1 MRIRP
6 ASVDVSGVAQRLGD
20 TVIDLSCVRWFAN
33 AVRAAVGGV
42 SGVQEFGAAIRA
54 SVAAAFIAFA
64 SLAPLAAAADEAQK
78 SIWQDL
84 TLGVGIAAINYPHY
98 PGSAQTDTFV
108 SPLPYLEYDGDWL
121 SVDRDGIQAHL
132 FEDDRITLD
141 LSVSGSLPVNNDDD
155 QLRDGMPDLELILEV
170 GPELE
175 IRLSE
180 FGAHSF
186 ELHVPFRAALEIDPS
201 RGIEPVGWVF
211 DPRLNYLWAQSGWE
225 FEIDLGLY
233 AADQTYNQL
242 LYGIRPQD
250 ALDDRPIYRANGGL
264 VGYRLSSTLRYD
276 VNDWTFLAYARAMDL
291 SSSDNSMSPL
301 FVDDQYLAYG
311 VGAIWR
317 FKRAK

>member
-1 MRIRP
+1 MRISP
-6 ASVDVSGVAQRLGD
+6 ASVDVSGVAQRLGA

-42 SGVQEFGAAIRA
+42 SGVQEFANTIRA
-54 SVAAAFIAFA
+54 SVATAFIAFA
-64 SLAPLAAAADEAQK
+64 SLMPLAAAADEAQK

-98 PGSAQTDTFV
+98 PGSSQTATFV

-155 QLRDGMPDLELILEV
+155 QLREGMPDLELILEV

>member
-42 SGVQEFGAAIRA
+42 SGVQEFANTIRA
-54 SVAAAFIAFA
+54 SVATAFIAFA
-64 SLAPLAAAADEAQK
+64 SLMPLAAAADEAQK

-98 PGSAQTDTFV
+98 PGSSQTATFV

-155 QLRDGMPDLELILEV
+155 QLREGMPDLELILEV

-186 ELHVPFRAALEIDPS
+186 ELHLPFRAALEIDPS

-301 FVDDQYLAYG
+301 FVDNQYLAYG

>member
-1 MRIRP
+1 MRISP
-6 ASVDVSGVAQRLGD
+6 ASVDVSGVAQRLGA

-33 AVRAAVGGV
+33 AVRAAMGGV
-42 SGVQEFGAAIRA
+42 SGIQEFGLAIRA
-54 SVAAAFIAFA
+54 SMVAAFITFA
-64 SLAPLAAAADEAQK
+64 LLMPLAAKGDEAQK

-98 PGSAQTDTFV
+98 PGSSQTATFV

-155 QLRDGMPDLELILEV
+155 QLREGMPDLELILEV

>member
-33 AVRAAVGGV
+33 AVRAEVGGV
-42 SGVQEFGAAIRA
+42 SGVQEFANTIRA
-54 SVAAAFIAFA
+54 SVATAFIAFA
-64 SLAPLAAAADEAQK
+64 SLMPLAAAADEAQK

-98 PGSAQTDTFV
+98 PGSSQTATFV

-155 QLRDGMPDLELILEV
+155 QLREGMPDLELILEV

>member
-1 MRIRP
+1 MRISP
-6 ASVDVSGVAQRLGD
+6 ASVDVSGVAQRLGA

-33 AVRAAVGGV
+33 AVRAAMGGV
-42 SGVQEFGAAIRA
+42 SGIQEFGLAIRA
-54 SVAAAFIAFA
+54 SMVAAFITFA
-64 SLAPLAAAADEAQK
+64 VLMALAAKGDEAQK

-98 PGSAQTDTFV
+98 PGSAQTATFV

-155 QLRDGMPDLELILEV
+155 QLREGMPDLELILEV

>member
-6 ASVDVSGVAQRLGD
+6 ASVDVSGVAQLLGD

-42 SGVQEFGAAIRA
+42 SGVQEFANTIRA
-54 SVAAAFIAFA
+54 SVATAFIAFA
-64 SLAPLAAAADEAQK
+64 SLMPLAAAADEAQK

-98 PGSAQTDTFV
+98 PGSSQTATFV

-155 QLRDGMPDLELILEV
+155 QLREGMPDLELILEV

>member
-33 AVRAAVGGV
+33 AVRAAMGGV
-42 SGVQEFGAAIRA
+42 SGIQEFGLAIRA
-54 SVAAAFIAFA
+54 SMVAAFITFA
-64 SLAPLAAAADEAQK
+64 LLMPLAAKGDEAQK

-98 PGSAQTDTFV
+98 PGSAQTATFV

-155 QLRDGMPDLELILEV
+155 QLREGMPDLELILEV

>member
-1 MRIRP
+1 MRISP
-6 ASVDVSGVAQRLGD
+6 ASVDVSGVAQRLGA

-33 AVRAAVGGV
+33 AVRAAMGGV
-42 SGVQEFGAAIRA
+42 SGIQEFGLAIRA
-54 SVAAAFIAFA
+54 SMVAAFITFA
-64 SLAPLAAAADEAQK
+64 LLMPLAAKGDEAQK

-98 PGSAQTDTFV
+98 PGSAQTATFV

-155 QLRDGMPDLELILEV
+155 QLREGMPDLELILEV

-264 VGYRLSSTLRYD
+264 VGYRLS
-276 VNDWTFLAYARAMDL
+276 
-291 SSSDNSMSPL
+291 
-301 FVDDQYLAYG
+301 
-311 VGAIWR
+311 
-317 FKRAK
+317 

>member
-1 MRIRP
+1 MRISP
-6 ASVDVSGVAQRLGD
+6 ASVDVSGVAQRLGA

-33 AVRAAVGGV
+33 AVRAAMGGV
-42 SGVQEFGAAIRA
+42 SGIQEFGLAIRA
-54 SVAAAFIAFA
+54 SMVAAFITFA
-64 SLAPLAAAADEAQK
+64 LLMPLAAKGDEAQK

-98 PGSAQTDTFV
+98 PGSAQTATFV

-155 QLRDGMPDLELILEV
+155 QLREGMPDLELILEV

-301 FVDDQYLAYG
+301 FLDDQYLAYG

>member
-42 SGVQEFGAAIRA
+42 SGVQEFANTIRA
-54 SVAAAFIAFA
+54 SVATAFIAFA
-64 SLAPLAAAADEAQK
+64 SLMPLAAAADEAQK

-98 PGSAQTDTFV
+98 PGSSQTATFV
-108 SPLPYLEYDGDWL
+108 SPLPYHEYDGDWL
-121 SVDRDGIQAHL
+121 SGDRDGIQAHL

-155 QLRDGMPDLELILEV
+155 QLREGMPDLELILEV

>member
-6 ASVDVSGVAQRLGD
+6 TSVDVSGVAQRLGD
-20 TVIDLSCVRWFAN
+20 TVIELSCVRWFAN

-42 SGVQEFGAAIRA
+42 SGVQEFVAAIRA
-54 SVAAAFIAFA
+54 SVVAAFIAFA
-64 SLAPLAAAADEAQK
+64 LFMPLAAKADEAQK

-98 PGSAQTDTFV
+98 PGSAQTATFV

-155 QLRDGMPDLELILEV
+155 QLREGMPDLELILEV

>member
-42 SGVQEFGAAIRA
+42 SGVQEFANTIRA
-54 SVAAAFIAFA
+54 SVATAFIAFA
-64 SLAPLAAAADEAQK
+64 SLMPLAAAADEAQK

-98 PGSAQTDTFV
+98 PGSAQTATFV

-155 QLRDGMPDLELILEV
+155 QLREGMPDLELILEV

-301 FVDDQYLAYG
+301 FLDDQYLAYG

>member
-1 MRIRP
+1 MRISP
-6 ASVDVSGVAQRLGD
+6 ASVDVSGVAQRLGA

-42 SGVQEFGAAIRA
+42 SGVQEFANTIRA
-54 SVAAAFIAFA
+54 SVATAFIAFA
-64 SLAPLAAAADEAQK
+64 SLMPLAAAADEAQK

-98 PGSAQTDTFV
+98 PGSAQTATFV

-155 QLRDGMPDLELILEV
+155 QLREGMPDLELILEV

-301 FVDDQYLAYG
+301 FLDDQYLAYG

>member
-42 SGVQEFGAAIRA
+42 SGVQEFANTIRA
-54 SVAAAFIAFA
+54 SVATAFIAFA
-64 SLAPLAAAADEAQK
+64 SLMPLAAAADEAQK

-155 QLRDGMPDLELILEV
+155 QLREGMPDLELILEV

-264 VGYRLSSTLRYD
+264 VGYRLSSTLRHD
-276 VNDWTFLAYARAMDL
+276 VNDWTFLAYVRAMDL